1 MRQTDCYFASLIL
14 TCPSVRGSLLHS
26 VKRRN
31 LRLSHIV
38 TIQTQVRDPAAVVAA
53 CQRLGL
59 PAPVHRTVHL
69 FSGAAEGLTVELPGW
84 HYPVVCDPASGG
96 LKFDNY
102 GGAWGDQKELDR
114 FLQAYACEKAKIEAR
129 RQGHMV
135 CEQALPDGSIKLT
148 VQVAGG
154 IP

>member
-1 MRQTDCYFASLIL
+1 
-14 TCPSVRGSLLHS
+14 
-26 VKRRN
+26 
-31 LRLSHIV
+31 LSHIV
-38 TIQTQVRDPAAVVAA
+38 MIQTQVRDPIAVAAA

-59 PAPVHRTVHL
+59 LRPIHRVVHL
-69 FSGAAEGLTVELPGW
+69 FNGAAEGLAIELPGW
-84 HYPVVCDPASGG
+84 HYPVVCDTPSGG

-129 RQGHMV
+129 RQGRMV
-135 CEQALPDGSIKLT
+135 SEQALPDGSIKLI

-154 IP
+154 PG